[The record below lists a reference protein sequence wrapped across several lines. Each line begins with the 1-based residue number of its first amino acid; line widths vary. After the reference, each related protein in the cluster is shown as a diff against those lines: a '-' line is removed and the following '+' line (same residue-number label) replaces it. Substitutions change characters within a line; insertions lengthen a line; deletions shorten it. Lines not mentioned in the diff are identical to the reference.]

1 MIIHAL
7 ILKFI
12 DNEIIPISTPILP
25 VISLRHKKTSL
36 LSIALI
42 QNNYNNQNEYQTDL
56 L

>member
-1 MIIHAL
+1 MIILAI

-12 DNEIIPISTPILP
+12 DNEIMPISTPIPP

-36 LSIALI
+36 LSIALS
-42 QNNYNNQNEYQTDL
+42 QNNHNNQNEYQTNL